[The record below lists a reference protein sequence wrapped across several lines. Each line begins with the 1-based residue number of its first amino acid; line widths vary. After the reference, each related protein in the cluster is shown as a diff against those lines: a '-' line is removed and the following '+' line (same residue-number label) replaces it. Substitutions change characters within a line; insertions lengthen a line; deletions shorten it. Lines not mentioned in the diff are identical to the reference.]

1 MESTT
6 IQNKEL
12 GDAKTQTQVEAKN
25 EKPTNKKPSKLDI
38 GMPFRFKRYYV
49 YVAITLFTLALPFI
63 TIGEN
68 HIFLLSFDRK
78 ELHLMGT
85 LFDMQEL
92 YMMPFLLMLLF
103 IGIFAAT
110 AVGGRVFCG
119 WGCPQTI
126 FRVIYR
132 DLIETKL
139 LGIRKRIS
147 NKQKEPDYS
156 TKENAV
162 KRMVAIGIWTILSFV
177 AAANFLWFFVPPEDF
192 FVYVQNPAEHTILM
206 GFLLG
211 IVAFL
216 VYDVIFLKEDWCA
229 YICPYSRVQSVLY
242 DENTLQAIYN
252 PVRGG
257 EIYNDT
263 KDKIVFKQKDLA
275 DEQNECT
282 TCEKCVT
289 VCPTHIDIRKG
300 LQLECIN
307 CLECV
312 DACTTVMG
320 KLGKESLVQ
329 WSSNNTAYEG
339 KETKVMRPITYMYAG
354 ALALI
359 FAAMIFMS
367 GEKEYMILDINKGHR
382 LYKVEGTTVSN
393 DYLMLFKNTEPNKH
407 TYKLEIVGEYAEKI
421 EIKRFKQATLASGK
435 STKEVLILSTNEN
448 LGQDKSTDTILKVQM
463 KAYSTTEPE
472 RVKLLKELSF
482 VYPSKEKL
490 TN

>member
-1 MESTT
+1 VESATLQT
-6 IQNKEL
+6 EELEPTNIQK
-12 GDAKTQTQVEAKN
+12 K
-25 EKPTNKKPSKLDI
+25 EKPEKLDI
-38 GMPFRFKRYYV
+38 GTPFRIKRYYF
-49 YVAITLFTLALPFI
+49 YILATLFSLSLPFI
-63 TIGEN
+63 TIGGN
-68 HIFLLSFDRK
+68 HIFLLSFDK
-78 ELHLMGT
+78 KQLQLMGT

-92 YMMPFLLMLLF
+92 YMMPFVLMLLF

-119 WGCPQTI
+119 WACPQTI

-139 LGIRKRIS
+139 LGLRKRIS

-156 TKENAV
+156 TKENAA
-162 KRMVAIGIWTILSFV
+162 KRLIAITIWTLLAFI
-177 AAANFLWFFVPPEDF
+177 AAANFTWFFVPPEDF
-192 FVYVQNPAEHTILM
+192 FSYIQAPAEHPILM
-206 GFLLG
+206 GMLFG

-216 VYDVIFLKEDWCA
+216 VYDVVFLKEDWCA

-257 EIYNDT
+257 TIYDEN
-263 KDKIVFKQKDLA
+263 KEKLVFKQKDLA

-329 WSSNNTAYEG
+329 WSSNATAYEG
-339 KETKVMRPITYMYAG
+339 KETKILRPVSYMYAA

-359 FAAMIFMS
+359 VAMLIVMS

-382 LYKVEGTTVSN
+382 LYKVEGQTVSN
-393 DYLMLFKNTEPNKH
+393 DYLLFFKNTEPNTH
-407 TYKLEIVGEYAEKI
+407 TYKLEVVGEYAGKI
-421 EIKRFKQATLASGK
+421 DIKRFKQATVKPGEG
-435 STKEVLILSTNEN
+435 TKEVLILSTNEN
-448 LGQDKSTDTILKVQM
+448 LSKETNKDSVLNVQLN
-463 KAYSTTEPE
+463 AYSTTEPE

-482 VYPSKEKL
+482 IYPSKDKL
-490 TN
+490 QN

>member
-1 MESTT
+1 MEVQNLKNDEIAQTT
-6 IQNKEL
+6 
-12 GDAKTQTQVEAKN
+12 TQTEKAKKK
-25 EKPTNKKPSKLDI
+25 EKAKKLELK
-38 GMPFRFKRYYV
+38 MPFRIKRYYV
-49 YVAITLFTLALPFI
+49 YILITIFSLSLPFI
-63 TIGEN
+63 SIDGY
-68 HIFLLSFDRK
+68 HIFLLSFDK
-78 ELHLMGT
+78 QQLHLMGT

-92 YMMPFLLMLLF
+92 YMMPFVLMLLF

-110 AVGGRVFCG
+110 SVGGRVFCG
-119 WGCPQTI
+119 WACPQTI

-139 LGIRKRIS
+139 LGMRKRIS
-147 NKQKEPDYS
+147 NKQKEPNYS

-162 KRMVAIGIWTILSFV
+162 KRVIAISIWTLLAFI
-177 AAANFLWFFVPPEDF
+177 AAANFTWFFVPPEDF
-192 FVYVQNPAEHTILM
+192 FNYIMSPAEHPILM
-206 GFLLG
+206 GMILG

-229 YICPYSRVQSVLY
+229 YICPYSRIQSVLY

-257 EIYNDT
+257 QIYD
-263 KDKIVFKQKDLA
+263 DKKEKLVFKQKDLP
-275 DEQNECT
+275 EEENECT

-320 KLGKESLVQ
+320 NLGKESLVQ
-329 WSSNNTAYEG
+329 WSSNATAYEG
-339 KETKVMRPITYMYAG
+339 KETKMLRPVSYMYAV

-359 FAAMIFMS
+359 VAILIVMS

-382 LYKVEGTTVSN
+382 LYKIEGQTVSN
-393 DYLMLFKNTEPNKH
+393 DYLMFFKNTEANQH
-407 TYKLEIVGEYAEKI
+407 TYKLKVVGEYADKI
-421 EIKRFKQATLASGK
+421 TIKRFKETTVKAGK
-435 STKEVLILSTNEN
+435 GTKEVLILSTNKN
-448 LGQDKSTDTILKVQM
+448 LSNQASKDSVHSIQLS
-463 KAYSTTEPE
+463 AYSTSEPE
-472 RVKLLKELSF
+472 KVKLLKEVSF
-482 VYPSKEKL
+482 IYPNTEKVK
-490 TN
+490 